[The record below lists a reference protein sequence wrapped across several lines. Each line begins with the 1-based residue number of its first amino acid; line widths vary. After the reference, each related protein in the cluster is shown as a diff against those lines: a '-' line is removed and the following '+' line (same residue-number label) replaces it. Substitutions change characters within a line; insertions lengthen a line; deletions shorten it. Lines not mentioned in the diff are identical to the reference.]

1 VSLEGLDAAQRQAA
15 FASAA
20 GLTRRSGSNFY
31 FAFLP
36 LPVERREGI
45 FSVYAYCRRI
55 DDIVDEPAEGRDPR
69 AELELWRERVNRILD
84 GTLSGDD
91 DPLSVALGLTHER
104 FGLRGE
110 DLHAV
115 IDGMEMDLVA
125 NRYADDEQ
133 LGLYCRRVA
142 GHVGC
147 LCLPVFGCE
156 DPASRDYALRLG
168 HAFQLTNI
176 LRDVAADAREGRIY
190 LPLQELERF
199 GVSETDLLE
208 ERRSPEVRALL
219 ACQGRKAERL
229 YHEAAALMPAGDR
242 RALFSASIMAAI
254 YKRILEQMRDT
265 GFEIWGERP
274 GLPKRVKIL
283 LALGV
288 LLRDRVLQLS

>member
-1 VSLEGLDAAQRQAA
+1 MSLSSLGPAEQQAA

-20 GLTRRSGSNFY
+20 EVTRLSGSNFY

-69 AELELWRERVNRILD
+69 AELELWRERVDRILA
-84 GTLSGDD
+84 GTLSSDD

-104 FGLRGE
+104 YGLRAE

-125 NRYADDEQ
+125 RRYADDAE

-156 DPASRDYALRLG
+156 DPASRDFALRLG

-176 LRDVAADAREGRIY
+176 LRDVVGDAREGRIY

-199 GVSETDLLE
+199 GVSESDLLE
-208 ERRSPEVRALL
+208 GRRSPGVRALL
-219 ACQGRKAERL
+219 SCQGRKAERL
-229 YHEAAALMPAGDR
+229 YHEAATLLPAGDR

-265 GFEIWGERP
+265 GFEIWDERP
-274 GLPKRVKIL
+274 ALPKRVKVL

-288 LLRDRVLQLS
+288 LLRDRVFHLS